1 MNRSEFNELIEKAFS
16 MGYECALEE
25 FEEQREFSE
34 KEEKKSKKIGLRDKM
49 DIWAYK
55 NLYGKKYRKAS
66 IEELDEKE
74 PVGKIM
80 ARDAKML
87 AKIGA
92 IEGGLIGGIGG
103 ALMGKDTSKSERI
116 KNSLKYGSGLA
127 LVGGGMAGSIGGI
140 SSGIA
145 VPIRRSL
152 RKKSSKYDEM
162 WKKEQDKMRVA
173 DGQMTREEF
182 LEKWGR

>member
-1 MNRSEFNELIEKAFS
+1 MRNFDFNELIEKAFS
-16 MGYECALEE
+16 IGYECALEE
-25 FEEQREFSE
+25 IEEQREFSE
-34 KEEKKSKKIGLRDKM
+34 KEEKKSKKMGLGDKM

-55 NLYGKKYRKAS
+55 NLYGKKHRKAS

-80 ARDAKML
+80 ARDAKLM

-92 IEGGLIGGIGG
+92 IEGGLIGGIG
-103 ALMGKDTSKSERI
+103 ALMDKDTTSKSERI
-116 KNSLKYGSGLA
+116 KNSLKYGGGLA
-127 LVGGGMAGSIGGI
+127 LAGAGLAGTIGGM
-140 SSGIA
+140 SSAVG

-152 RKKSSKYDEM
+152 RKKSSKYDEL

-182 LEKWGR
+182 LEKWG

>member
-1 MNRSEFNELIEKAFS
+1 MRNFEFEELIERAFS
-16 MGYECALEE
+16 IGYECALEDL
-25 FEEQREFSE
+25 EEQREFSE
-34 KEEKKSKKIGLRDKM
+34 KEDKPKKLSTRDKM

-80 ARDAKML
+80 ARDAKMM

-116 KNSLKYGSGLA
+116 KNSLKYGGGLA
-127 LVGGGMAGSIGGI
+127 LAGGGIGGYI
-140 SSGIA
+140 GGMSSAVG

-152 RKKSSKYDEM
+152 RKKSSKDDEL

-182 LEKWGR
+182 LEKWG